1 MSTEIAQNPGNAS
14 IVEHGPQPTMVDIT
28 VKPATDTP
36 PTTSPP
42 PAAQSTAEYRYL
54 PTVTLFPSKALPET
68 LYNDVQK
75 LEQIYKLPILFLIHA
90 DTDADETA
98 ITDAQ
103 FLAFKEAHGDRC
115 VKTGCAVVIHSPGGE
130 PHAAYRLA
138 LLLRK
143 HYGKYLAL
151 IPVYAK
157 SAATLLSLGADE
169 IHLGRHAEL
178 GPLDMQIHEPAERDH
193 QFSAL
198 EEVQALELLH
208 ETALNA
214 AIDTAISLKNKFK
227 KKYDV
232 LLPMALEF
240 AANLWSPMF
249 AKVDV
254 VHWTKMA
261 RQLRIGEDYAE
272 RLLKR
277 QYGALAPY
285 IAEALVKNYPDHN
298 FAIEKTEAD
307 RLLEKVTGKSFGLKT
322 KDMNQ
327 EAAAIA
333 ERIINYVQKTNM
345 PHLLGGIERRELEKP

>member
-1 MSTEIAQNPGNAS
+1 M
-14 IVEHGPQPTMVDIT
+14 
-28 VKPATDTP
+28 
-36 PTTSPP
+36 
-42 PAAQSTAEYRYL
+42 
-54 PTVTLFPSKALPET
+54 PSRTFLPEE

-75 LEQIYKLPILFLIHA
+75 LEQIYQLPILFLIHS
-90 DTDADETA
+90 ETGGEEPSV
-98 ITDAQ
+98 ISNGQ
-103 FLAFKEAHGDRC
+103 FLAFKEAHANRC
-115 VKTGCAVVIHSPGGE
+115 VKTGCAIVIHSPGGE

-157 SAATLLSLGADE
+157 SAATLLSLGAEE

-208 ETALNA
+208 ETALSA
-214 AIDTAISLKNKFK
+214 AIDTAIALKQKFK

-277 QYGALAPY
+277 QYGAFAPF
-285 IAEALVKNYPDHN
+285 IAESLVKNYPDHN

-307 RLLEKVTGKSFGLKT
+307 RLLEPVLGKPIGLKT
-322 KDMNQ
+322 KDLNQ
-327 EAAAIA
+327 DAAGIA
-333 ERIINYVQKTNM
+333 EKIISFVHKANL
-345 PHLLGGIERRELEKP
+345 PHLLGNVERRELKA